1 MADRNDGI
9 VNILDL
15 PIEWRHNITPYHE
28 VRDPDLVQ
36 QLRASMEAH
45 GWQGPPLVCD
55 RDLFEVNQDQAYTG
69 SHRIAAWAL
78 AQDDTLADMP
88 CVFIQDI
95 AEHHNIDLDALVDD
109 NLGNTYAAVEQFVAL
124 LPDDVAEAYG
134 LDNG

>member
-1 MADRNDGI
+1 
-9 VNILDL
+9 
-15 PIEWRHNITPYHE
+15 
-28 VRDPDLVQ
+28 
-36 QLRASMEAH
+36 
-45 GWQGPPLVCD
+45 
-55 RDLFEVNQDQAYTG
+55 
-69 SHRIAAWAL
+69 
-78 AQDDTLADMP
+78 MP